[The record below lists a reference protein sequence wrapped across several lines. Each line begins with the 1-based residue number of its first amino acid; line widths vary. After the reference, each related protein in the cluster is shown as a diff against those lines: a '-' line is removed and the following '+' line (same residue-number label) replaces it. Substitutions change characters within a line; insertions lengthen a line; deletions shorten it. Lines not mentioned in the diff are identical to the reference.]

1 MAPPAFKLEGR
12 FSCRLIGYSL
22 YLCRTFAFF
31 AAAVNSGVASRTFVK
46 WKYALEAV
54 EQKSQDFF
62 GVLMRLGG
70 QR

>member
-12 FSCRLIGYSL
+12 FSCRLIVIYLPIGEFFISL
-22 YLCRTFAFF
+22 
-31 AAAVNSGVASRTFVK
+31 VSSGVASRTFVK

-54 EQKSQDFF
+54 EQKCQDFF